1 MRSLTLLV
9 RTVENL
15 WQMLLTKRELAI
27 SEAATSQVWFA
38 VSASD
43 CEQDNATKKIL
54 DACNPVQAS
63 QSKQPTL
70 QK

>member
-9 RTVENL
+9 RTEDNL
-15 WQMLLTKRELAI
+15 WKMLLSTRELEI
-27 SEAATSQVWFA
+27 SE
-38 VSASD
+38 ASD

-54 DACNPVQAS
+54 DACNPEQAS
-63 QSKQPTL
+63 QSKQPIL

>member
-1 MRSLTLLV
+1 MRSLTQLV

-15 WQMLLTKRELAI
+15 WQMLLSTRELAI
-27 SEAATSQVWFA
+27 SE
-38 VSASD
+38 ASD
-43 CEQDNATKKIL
+43 CEQDNATKKIF
-54 DACNPVQAS
+54 DACNSVQAS